1 VAGGSSAF
9 QPERAYRG
17 LLRLYPAEFRTRYS
31 DEMVQLFSDQLRD
44 ARAGGVPADTARTWL
59 RTLGDLAV
67 TAASEH
73 ARRDRTVAHSLAAS
87 PSIATRALG
96 FAGILGGAVLL
107 AAFVVN
113 TDAWD
118 GLRILLFN
126 LGAVAIVVAVHQRQA
141 SIGGGAAL
149 ITAAAAILANLW
161 YIAMGFLAIGNERPF
176 AGDFG
181 LVYFWAAMA
190 MWLADA
196 AFGFVTWRLGVA
208 ARWVGLALA
217 VGSLFALTGIDRL
230 ELVRGDYA
238 WFFSPA
244 ALTGVAVNGL
254 GWILLGITVATRRR
268 APAGPGRPEGARAKP
283 DR

>member
-1 VAGGSSAF
+1 MNRPAASH
-9 QPERAYRG
+9 ERAYRG
-17 LLRLYPAEFRTRYS
+17 LLRLYPAAFRNRYS

-44 ARAGGVPADTARTWL
+44 ARSAGTPAGAVRTWM

-87 PSIATRALG
+87 PTLATRALG

-113 TDAWD
+113 TEAWN
-118 GLRILLFN
+118 GLRLLLFN
-126 LGAVAIVVAVHQRQA
+126 LGAIAIALAVQQRQA
-141 SIGGGAAL
+141 SIGGTAAFV
-149 ITAAAAILANLW
+149 TAAAVIVANGW
-161 YIAMGFLAIGNERPF
+161 YVMMGFLAIGNEHPF

-181 LVYFWAAMA
+181 LLYFWAAIA

-196 AFGFVTWRLGVA
+196 SFGLVTWRIGVV
-208 ARWVGLALA
+208 ARWAALALA
-217 VGSLFALTGIDRL
+217 VGSLFALAGIDRL

-238 WFFSPA
+238 WFFGPA

-254 GWILLGITVATRRR
+254 GWILLGIDLATRRR
-268 APAGPGRPEGARAKP
+268 VQEPAGASSRVEPVEPQ
-283 DR
+283 D

>member
-1 VAGGSSAF
+1 
-9 QPERAYRG
+9 
-17 LLRLYPAEFRTRYS
+17 
-31 DEMVQLFSDQLRD
+31 
-44 ARAGGVPADTARTWL
+44 
-59 RTLGDLAV
+59 
-67 TAASEH
+67 
-73 ARRDRTVAHSLAAS
+73 LAAS

-113 TDAWD
+113 TDAWG

-126 LGAVAIVVAVHQRQA
+126 LGAIAIAVAVQRRQA
-141 SIGGGAAL
+141 PIGGTAAFV
-149 ITAAAAILANLW
+149 TAAAVVATNGW
-161 YIAMGFLAIGNERPF
+161 YIAMGFLAIGNEHPF

-181 LVYFWAAMA
+181 LVYFWAAIA

-196 AFGFVTWRLGVA
+196 AFGFVTWRLGVV

-268 APAGPGRPEGARAKP
+268 APAGPGRPEGADAKP

>member
-1 VAGGSSAF
+1 MNPFHASH
-9 QPERAYRG
+9 ERAYRG
-17 LLRLYPAEFRTRYS
+17 LLRLYPAGFRDRYS
-31 DEMVQLFSDQLRD
+31 DEMVQLFSDQVRD
-44 ARAGGVPADTARTWL
+44 ARARGAPAGAARTWL

-113 TDAWD
+113 TEPWN

-141 SIGGGAAL
+141 SIGGGAAFV
-149 ITAAAAILANLW
+149 TAAAAILANLW
-161 YIAMGFLAIGNERPF
+161 SIAMGFLAIGNERPF

-196 AFGFVTWRLGVA
+196 AFGFVTWRLGVV

-217 VGSLFALTGIDRL
+217 IGSLFALTGIDRL

-244 ALTGVAVNGL
+244 ALTGIAVNGL
-254 GWILLGITVATRRR
+254 GWILLGLAVATRRR
-268 APAGPGRPEGARAKP
+268 PAKAPSSVEPQR
-283 DR
+283 